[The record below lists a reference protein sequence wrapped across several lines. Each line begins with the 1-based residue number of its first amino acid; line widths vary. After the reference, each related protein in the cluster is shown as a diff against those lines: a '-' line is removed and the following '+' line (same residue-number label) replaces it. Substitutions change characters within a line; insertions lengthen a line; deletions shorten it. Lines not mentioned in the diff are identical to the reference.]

1 MKAITL
7 PPAEVEV
14 PREGLTIGEVARA
27 TGLSIEALR
36 YYEREGLMLDPTPR
50 DPSGHRRYGAGDLA
64 WIGGLL
70 MLRETG
76 MSISGMRALAEL
88 SREAGTEAE
97 RLDVLEA
104 HRRHVLDELERTRR
118 HLAALERKIA
128 AYHDVVAAQ
137 EWATATERSDT

>member
-7 PPAEVEV
+7 PPATTEV
-14 PREGLTIGEVARA
+14 PREGLTIGEVSRA

-50 DPSGHRRYGAGDLA
+50 DVSGRRRYGAADLS

-76 MSISGMRALAEL
+76 MSISGMRELAEL
-88 SREAGTEAE
+88 SRRAGTEAE
-97 RLDVLEA
+97 RLEVLEA
-104 HRRHVLDELERTRR
+104 HRAQVMEELERTRR
-118 HLAALERKIA
+118 HLAALETKIP
-128 AYHDVVAAQ
+128 AYREVVATEAD
-137 EWATATERSDT
+137 TERTDV